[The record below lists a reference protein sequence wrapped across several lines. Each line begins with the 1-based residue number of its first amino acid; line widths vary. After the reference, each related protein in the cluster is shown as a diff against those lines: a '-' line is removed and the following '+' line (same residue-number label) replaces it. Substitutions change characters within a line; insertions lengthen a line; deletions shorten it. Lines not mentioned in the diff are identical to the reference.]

1 MALTGKVE
9 PQFGW
14 QNQAGHL
21 ALTHMPMGIAAMTLA
36 KKVHEQGFVQAPI
49 PYPAVAGDPSEN
61 DPTLLRSHRDSD
73 FALLSAR
80 DLQTQFARQKL
91 AAREMRKRIET
102 LSARVDDADKRYSDL
117 EDELNVAREE
127 ILLQQNDKHALQTSL
142 DLLVTENARLS
153 QRLAERDTTLEQA
166 RDGLERGKAALDAAQ
181 TAHNSLNAAV
191 DEANR
196 KQQTADNKLEA
207 AKFECKNLT
216 AALDALHRKYQTES
230 NNLKAEK
237 IERNK
242 LLATLDKVNHKY
254 QTLGRKLSALQIE
267 RDGSTAALDKIKV
280 KHRAEADE
288 LRSHLDAATSRAVVA
303 ETLVAKVREILLQ
316 KFSQLQASVETKNFE
331 IHDLERSRM
340 KLIDGTKMLLEI
352 FAMRDEALARADARS
367 QFLSERIAEL
377 ETELSR
383 SKSWEK
389 LRTLGDGV
397 PGVAL
402 ERRSAEA
409 AASRAAVNADDDFA
423 GKDNPELPC
432 LYVAETMLAATITF

>member
-36 KKVHEQGFVQAPI
+36 KKARGQGFVRATI
-49 PYPAVAGDPSEN
+49 PFPPVAGEPSEN
-61 DPTLLRSHRDSD
+61 DPTLLRSHGDND

-80 DLQTQFARQKL
+80 DLQTQLARQKL

-102 LSARVDDADKRYSDL
+102 LSARASDADKRYSDL
-117 EDELNVAREE
+117 EDELNVAGDE

-142 DLLVTENARLS
+142 DLLVSENARLS

-196 KQQTADNKLEA
+196 KQQTAGSKLDA
-207 AKFECKNLT
+207 AKIECKNLT
-216 AALDALHRKYQTES
+216 AALNALHRKYHTES

-242 LLATLDKVNHKY
+242 LLAALDKVNHKY
-254 QTLGRKLSALQIE
+254 QNLDQTLNALQIE
-267 RDGSTAALDKIKV
+267 RDGLAAALDKINV
-280 KHRAEADE
+280 KHRTEVDE

-303 ETLVAKVREILLQ
+303 ETLVARVRDILLQ

-352 FAMRDEALARADARS
+352 FAMRDQALARADARS
-367 QFLSERIAEL
+367 RFLTERIAEL

-383 SKSWEK
+383 SRSWET

-397 PGVAL
+397 PSLAL
-402 ERRSAEA
+402 ERRPTEDA
-409 AASRAAVNADDDFA
+409 AGRTAANAGDDFA
-423 GKDNPELPC
+423 GKDNSELPC